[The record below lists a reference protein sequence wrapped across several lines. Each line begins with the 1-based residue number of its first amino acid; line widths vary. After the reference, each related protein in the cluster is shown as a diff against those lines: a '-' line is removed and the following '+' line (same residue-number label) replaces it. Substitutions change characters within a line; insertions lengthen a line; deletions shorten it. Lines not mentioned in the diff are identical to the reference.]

1 MISSFTPC
9 LNYVTG
15 SSGRGSSPTEDCCN
29 SLKSLMNDGMDCAC
43 LIVTGNVP
51 LSIPFIN
58 RNLAISLPGVCQTSV
73 PVQCKAS
80 GDPLPPPGPV
90 MLGPTPT
97 PSPCSR
103 SPKDSDPTAEAAP
116 PPAEISDIEP
126 ASPPEFSLA
135 IHLILCYAILLLSGE
150 MMKFWTVDA
159 KDDCTEGLPWVP
171 VICYRSVVVNQPCWD
186 ACRQR
191 HGAIVKASC
200 HSLEPGLPT
209 EVCFCSRPC

>member
-1 MISSFTPC
+1 MITTFTPC

-58 RNLAISLPGVCQTSV
+58 RNLAISLPRLCQTSV

-90 MLGPTPT
+90 VLGPTPA
-97 PSPCSR
+97 PAPR
-103 SPKDSDPTAEAAP
+103 SHNPKGTNS
-116 PPAEISDIEP
+116 
-126 ASPPEFSLA
+126 SLKQPNYGPLHA
-135 IHLILCYAILLLSGE
+135 IHVRVVTRYVGQ
-150 MMKFWTVDA
+150 VD
-159 KDDCTEGLPWVP
+159 D
-171 VICYRSVVVNQPCWD
+171 
-186 ACRQR
+186 
-191 HGAIVKASC
+191 
-200 HSLEPGLPT
+200 
-209 EVCFCSRPC
+209 

>member
-1 MISSFTPC
+1 MITTFTPC

-58 RNLAISLPGVCQTSV
+58 RNLAISLPRVCQTSV

-90 MLGPTPT
+90 MLGPTPA
-97 PSPCSR
+97 PAPRSRSP
-103 SPKDSDPTAEAAP
+103 SPKDSDPAADAAP

-126 ASPPEFSLA
+126 ATPPDFSLGPSA
-135 IHLILCYAILLLSGE
+135 NPGIR
-150 MMKFWTVDA
+150 
-159 KDDCTEGLPWVP
+159 P
-171 VICYRSVVVNQPCWD
+171 VVNPNS
-186 ACRQR
+186 
-191 HGAIVKASC
+191 ASNP
-200 HSLEPGLPT
+200 STTTLLPYLVLIFVGIMT
-209 EVCFCSRPC
+209 FKFS